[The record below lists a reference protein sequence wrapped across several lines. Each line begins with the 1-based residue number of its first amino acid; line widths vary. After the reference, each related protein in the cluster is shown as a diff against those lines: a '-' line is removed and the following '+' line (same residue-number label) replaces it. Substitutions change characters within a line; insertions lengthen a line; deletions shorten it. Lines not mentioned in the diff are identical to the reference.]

1 MKNHVS
7 PRVIGL
13 AACLVVL
20 AALAYGF
27 AMAGGLW
34 SAGGAE
40 VTIVD
45 GDSWWTGRYS
55 SITTGSDGL
64 GLISYFENVDE
75 HLRVAHC
82 SDLACSD
89 ATITEFKEGS
99 PGWGGWSSSIAIG
112 SDGLGI
118 IAHTDRVVNA
128 GLHVT
133 HCLNIECSSA
143 TNSILEVEG
152 KVEGAISIAIGS
164 DGLGLISFAKS
175 FETALMVAHCT
186 NIECSSA
193 TITTVDSTGGS
204 GGPDSLAIGT
214 DGLGLISYSAAGE
227 LRVAHCENIEC
238 SNFTLSVVDSQGDI
252 RWYNSIAIGSDG
264 LGLISYFDNATGDL
278 KVAHCLDVECSSATT
293 SILDG
298 EGVNGPYTSIA
309 IGSDGLG
316 LISYYDLTNKD
327 LKVAHCSDVECSS
340 AVTGTLDS
348 LTHVGEHNSITIGS
362 DGLGLISYYDS
373 YNRNLRVVHCED
385 LICTPEDQS
394 FSPPLPTPSPTSTIP
409 TPTAT
414 PTPTPFPLF
423 EGTIST
429 VDNQG
434 FTGWFTSIAIGADG
448 LGLISY
454 HQESPRALR
463 VAHCLDITC
472 SSATTFTLDTGGIV
486 GEWTSVA
493 IGSDGLGLIS
503 YLDRPNGG
511 IPGPGNL
518 MVAHCRNVECS
529 TANTYVVDSEGWNGQ
544 FTSIAIGTD
553 GLGLISYYDFTDV
566 APGSFYFPRAD
577 LKVAHC
583 SNIECSDSAITTLD
597 SEGEVGTSTSI
608 AIGSDGLGL
617 ISYVDHTNQALKV
630 AHCSNVACTSATLST
645 LDNGVAANAP
655 ATAIV
660 IGADGL
666 GLISYYDWDNRDLKV
681 AHCSNVECTSATIS
695 TLDSEGEVGWSNSIS
710 IGADGLGLIS
720 YFDGLNSDIKMAHC
734 SNVECTSANVYRI
747 EGDSNSGWYSSITV
761 GLDGMG
767 IIGYRDLNTGSDFHD
782 EFLKVAHC
790 PNLMCASVYPGGSP
804 TLSVSNIAVNE
815 NGGNATLSIS
825 LDPTSVSDVTVDYA
839 TSDWTAT
846 AGSEYVET
854 SGTATIPG
862 GATSAT
868 IDVPIIDNIAGELNK
883 AFLVGLSNPSP
894 NASVSQT
901 SGSASVMIV
910 DNEAA
915 PLPMPVPSLP
925 LWGLIV
931 MGGLMTTLLLW
942 SLRKRTTAT

>member
-55 SITTGSDGL
+55 SI
-64 GLISYFENVDE
+64 
-75 HLRVAHC
+75 
-82 SDLACSD
+82 
-89 ATITEFKEGS
+89 
-99 PGWGGWSSSIAIG
+99 AIG

-133 HCLNIECSSA
+133 HCLNMECSSA

-278 KVAHCLDVECSSATT
+278 KVAHCLDVECSSA
-293 SILDG
+293 
-298 EGVNGPYTSIA
+298 
-309 IGSDGLG
+309 
-316 LISYYDLTNKD
+316 
-327 LKVAHCSDVECSS
+327 
-340 AVTGTLDS
+340 VTGTLDS

-429 VDNQG
+429 FDNQG

-695 TLDSEGEVGWSNSIS
+695 TLDSEGEVG
-710 IGADGLGLIS
+710 
-720 YFDGLNSDIKMAHC
+720 
-734 SNVECTSANVYRI
+734 
-747 EGDSNSGWYSSITV
+747 
-761 GLDGMG
+761 
-767 IIGYRDLNTGSDFHD
+767 
-782 EFLKVAHC
+782 
-790 PNLMCASVYPGGSP
+790 
-804 TLSVSNIAVNE
+804 
-815 NGGNATLSIS
+815 
-825 LDPTSVSDVTVDYA
+825 
-839 TSDWTAT
+839 
-846 AGSEYVET
+846 
-854 SGTATIPG
+854 
-862 GATSAT
+862 
-868 IDVPIIDNIAGELNK
+868 
-883 AFLVGLSNPSP
+883 
-894 NASVSQT
+894 
-901 SGSASVMIV
+901 
-910 DNEAA
+910 
-915 PLPMPVPSLP
+915 
-925 LWGLIV
+925 
-931 MGGLMTTLLLW
+931 
-942 SLRKRTTAT
+942 